1 MARALWRSVL
11 LSLLLHSASGFLAPR
26 PRSGSSGR
34 AGRTA
39 LASSDPLLSL
49 PIPGSARARLEV
61 PGWDAQRQLLRELV
75 DEAQR
80 VSPAAALRRSARAS
94 GAVAGTVA
102 RVAANPFSA
111 SAPRVTRE
119 LFEELGATFVKLGQ
133 LIASSPTLFPE
144 AWISEFEKTL
154 DDAPPV
160 AFAEIRRIVERE
172 LGEPLATAFAS
183 FDEAPLAT
191 ASVAQVHAATLATGE
206 RVVVKVLKP
215 GVSDTL
221 TADLAFMTSVAKVL
235 EAVAPETKRVSL
247 AAVAQQLRDSTLQEL
262 DLREEARRLRSFRKF
277 LDASGLAPAVTCPLP
292 VDARSGERVLTMTRL
307 DGDRLVDAAASD
319 DAAAAVATVV
329 RAWALSVVSHDFFH
343 ADLHG
348 GNVLL
353 LRNGTVGL
361 IDFGIVGTL
370 PPAVYGA
377 VVRMSSAFSASP
389 RDYRAL
395 ATALKDMGIV
405 DARDGFDADAF
416 AADLRRALE
425 RSEAGDA
432 AGVATDIIGVSERNN
447 LVLPQ
452 EFGLLTKQVV
462 YLNRY
467 VSTLAPELDVF
478 SDSLLAEGVDTRAFI
493 GAGRDAPAADAGG
506 ADAVGF
512 DARAPASAEGGG
524 EGFASGAH
532 AGAAVVASRPVQ
544 TQAVRTTTKNDVQSL
559 LQANRARVDSLASI
573 APAMSELDRLRFVLA
588 FGAEAES
595 NLKETV
601 AWRNGAGRAI
611 VASAASAV
619 AQATAQGGWDNEPVR
634 AAAPHAAIINQFIT
648 PKNIVT
654 LSTDG
659 GDLVYVIRAS
669 LIADREMMSKVSVE
683 QLVEFL
689 LYVKEVH
696 MLIANARSERSGRL
710 CKVVF
715 ANDITGVRSAPD
727 GRFSQALTASSQQ
740 YEKLYPALAGK
751 TMILNLPFILQSFV
765 GLFKPLFPKSV
776 QDRLEFARAPFLASL
791 DELTPLTTDPTAR
804 AKFVAE
810 VDGLLR

>member
-80 VSPAAALRRSARAS
+80 VSPAAAGGPRGRRR
-94 GAVAGTVA
+94 GRGHVA

-111 SAPRVTRE
+111 SAPRVARAVRGARRDLRE
-119 LFEELGATFVKLGQ
+119 ARPADRVD
-133 LIASSPTLFPE
+133 PTLFPE

-154 DDAPPV
+154 DEAPPV
-160 AFAEIRRIVERE
+160 ALAEFGLFVAGE
-172 LGEPLATAFAS
+172 LGVPLATAFAS

-432 AGVATDIIGVSERNN
+432 AGVASDIIGVSERNN

-467 VSTLAPELDVF
+467 VTTLAPELDVF

-611 VASAASAV
+611 VAWRRAPWPRPRHKVVGTTSPSERPHPRRYHQSV
-619 AQATAQGGWDNEPVR
+619 HHAQ
-634 AAAPHAAIINQFIT
+634 
-648 PKNIVT
+648 NIVT
-654 LSTDG
+654 LSTDE

-669 LIADREMMSKVSVE
+669 KSR
-683 QLVEFL
+683 
-689 LYVKEVH
+689 
-696 MLIANARSERSGRL
+696 
-710 CKVVF
+710 
-715 ANDITGVRSAPD
+715 TG
-727 GRFSQALTASSQQ
+727 
-740 YEKLYPALAGK
+740 
-751 TMILNLPFILQSFV
+751 
-765 GLFKPLFPKSV
+765 
-776 QDRLEFARAPFLASL
+776 
-791 DELTPLTTDPTAR
+791 
-804 AKFVAE
+804 
-810 VDGLLR
+810 